1 MRASEAAFSLAQRR
15 QTEDAQGQTTTLTLA
30 ILDSSEEEDEEA
42 RREYDD

>member
-15 QTEDAQGQTTTLTLA
+15 QTEDAQGQTNTLTLA
-30 ILDSSEEEDEEA
+30 ILDSSEEEDEET